1 MVDKWLRYN
10 RYVTTGDAAWAGERR
25 PERAAALLLEA
36 RSPRWVRRFGDE
48 LDRRLGA
55 SELEQVLAVWDL
67 SQSDA
72 ARMFGVSRQ
81 AVGKWLRSGVPAERS
96 VAVADLGAATD
107 LLVRYLR
114 RERIPAVVRRPAAVT
129 GGRSLLDVASVD
141 PGAALDAVR
150 AMFDFAAVSSGA
162 N

>member
-1 MVDKWLRYN
+1 MAPEN
-10 RYVTTGDAAWAGERR
+10 AAWAGEQR
-25 PERAAALLLEA
+25 PERAAALLVEA

-48 LDRRLGA
+48 LDRRRGA
-55 SELEQVLAVWDL
+55 TELERVLAAWGL

-72 ARMFGVSRQ
+72 ARLFGVSRQ
-81 AVGKWLRSGVPAERS
+81 AVGKWLRSSVPAERA

-114 RERIPAVVRRPAAVT
+114 RERIPAVVRRPAPVT
-129 GGRSLLDVASVD
+129 GGRSLLDVASDD
-141 PGAALDAVR
+141 PRAALDAVR

-162 N
+162 H

>member
-1 MVDKWLRYN
+1 VSTDD
-10 RYVTTGDAAWAGERR
+10 TAWAGERR
-25 PERAAALLLEA
+25 PERAAALLVDA
-36 RSPRWVRRFGDE
+36 RSPRWIRRFGDE

-55 SELEQVLAVWDL
+55 SDLERVLSVWHL

-72 ARMFGVSRQ
+72 ARLFGVSRQ
-81 AVGKWLRSGVPAERS
+81 AVGKWLRSGVPAERAG
-96 VAVADLGAATD
+96 AVADLGAATD

-129 GGRSLLDVASVD
+129 GGRSLLDVAAD
-141 PGAALDAVR
+141 DAGAALDAVR
-150 AMFDFAAVSSGA
+150 AMFDFAVVSSGA

>member
-1 MVDKWLRYN
+1 
-10 RYVTTGDAAWAGERR
+10 
-25 PERAAALLLEA
+25 LLVEA

-55 SELEQVLAVWDL
+55 SELERVLAVWDL

-72 ARMFGVSRQ
+72 ARLFGVSRQ
-81 AVGKWLRSGVPAERS
+81 AVGKWLRAGVPSERA

-129 GGRSLLDVASVD
+129 GGRSLVDVAADD

-162 N
+162 D

>member
-1 MVDKWLRYN
+1 VA
-10 RYVTTGDAAWAGERR
+10 TTDDSWAGERR
-25 PERAAALLLEA
+25 PERAAALLVET

-55 SELEQVLAVWDL
+55 SELQRVLAVWGL
-67 SQSDA
+67 TQSDA
-72 ARMFGVSRQ
+72 ARLFGVSRQ
-81 AVGKWLRSGVPAERS
+81 AVGKWLRAGVPSERA

-114 RERIPAVVRRPAAVT
+114 RERIPAVVRRAAAVT
-129 GGRSLLDVASVD
+129 GGRSLVEVAADD

-150 AMFDFAAVSSGA
+150 AMFDFAAMSSGA